1 MLSDSTQNKTFN
13 QDSGTLLRHSFIYL
27 FARGVPGIINFLAIA
42 VYTRLLPPEE
52 YGQYALIIAWVGLGN
67 AVLFQWLRLGLLRFL
82 PRYQKEN
89 RSILLATV
97 LASFLITVLIA
108 AFIGSLFFV
117 FWPNLELPGLLALSF
132 GLLVVQ
138 AWYELNLT
146 LLSSQLNPL
155 RYGVVSLAKAV
166 LALLLGWCLAI
177 RGLGAP
183 GLILGLIIGFL
194 VPGLWTTYY
203 EWQGVKLQKFD
214 RSIFK
219 KLLTYGLPL
228 TATFALNFVV
238 SSSDRIMLGWLKST
252 EAAGLYA
259 VGYDLAQQSLVM
271 LMMVVNL
278 AAYPLAVW
286 SLEEKGVQ
294 AAQTQLKQNCTL
306 LLAIAMPAA
315 AGLVILAPNIAHVIL
330 GKSFRQS
337 AVKIIPLIS
346 LGAFLM
352 GFKAYYFDLSFQLGQ
367 HTQSQTLI
375 ALISASVNILLNF
388 WWIPKFGIYGAAYA
402 TIIAYALGLTLSVVL
417 GRSIF
422 RLPIPV
428 VDMIKLGIATIIMS
442 LALWPVAQFKG
453 AGALVGQIFIGV
465 VIYGVI
471 LVVFDILAVR
481 TKTVNLLNRAW
492 KHVSRW

>member
-1 MLSDSTQNKTFN
+1 MASNTTECKTFN
-13 QDSGTLLRHSFIYL
+13 SDSGTLLKHSFIYL
-27 FARGVPGIINFLAIA
+27 FARGVPGVVNFLAIA
-42 VYTRLLPPEE
+42 VYTRLLSPEE
-52 YGQYALIIAWVGLGN
+52 YGQYVLVIAWVGLGY

-89 RSILLATV
+89 RSILLATIV
-97 LASFLITVLIA
+97 VAFLVTALTTV
-108 AFIGSLFFV
+108 FIGSLVFL
-117 FWPNLELPGLLALSF
+117 FWPNFKLTGLLMLSF
-132 GLLVVQ
+132 ALLLVQ
-138 AWYELNLT
+138 AWYEINLT
-146 LLSSQLNPL
+146 LLSSQLKPL
-155 RYGVVSLAKAV
+155 RYGIVSLSKAV
-166 LALLLGWCLAI
+166 LALLLGWYLAI
-177 RGLGAP
+177 RGLGVP
-183 GLILGLIIGFL
+183 GLILGLIVGFL

-203 EWQGVKLQKFD
+203 EWHRVKIGQFD

-252 EAAGLYA
+252 EASGLYA

-286 SLEEKGVQ
+286 NLEQKGIK
-294 AAQTQLKQNCTL
+294 AAQIQLKQNCIL

-315 AGLVILAPNIAHVIL
+315 AGLAILAPNIAHVIL
-330 GKSFRQS
+330 GESFRQS
-337 AVKIIPLIS
+337 AARIIPLIS

-388 WWIPKFGIYGAAYA
+388 WWIPNFGIYGAAYA
-402 TIIAYALGLTLSVVL
+402 TIIAYALGLVLSVVF

-422 RLPIPV
+422 RLPVPV
-428 VDMIKLGIATIIMS
+428 ADMIKLSMATILTS
-442 LALWPVAQFKG
+442 LTLWPLAQFKG
-453 AGALVGQIFIGV
+453 ARALMGQILSGII
-465 VIYGVI
+465 IYGAI
-471 LVVFDILAVR
+471 LAVFDILAVR
-481 TKTVNLLNRAW
+481 TKTINLLNKAW
-492 KHVSRW
+492 RHVNRH

>member
-1 MLSDSTQNKTFN
+1 M
-13 QDSGTLLRHSFIYL
+13 
-27 FARGVPGIINFLAIA
+27 
-42 VYTRLLPPEE
+42 
-52 YGQYALIIAWVGLGN
+52 
-67 AVLFQWLRLGLLRFL
+67 
-82 PRYQKEN
+82 
-89 RSILLATV
+89 
-97 LASFLITVLIA
+97 
-108 AFIGSLFFV
+108 

-286 SLEEKGVQ
+286 SLEEKGIQ

-315 AGLVILAPNIAHVIL
+315 AAGNSCSEYLLTSIL
-330 GKSFRQS
+330 GSHFANP

-346 LGAFLM
+346 LGAF
-352 GFKAYYFDLSFQLGQ
+352 
-367 HTQSQTLI
+367 
-375 ALISASVNILLNF
+375 
-388 WWIPKFGIYGAAYA
+388 
-402 TIIAYALGLTLSVVL
+402 
-417 GRSIF
+417 
-422 RLPIPV
+422 
-428 VDMIKLGIATIIMS
+428 
-442 LALWPVAQFKG
+442 
-453 AGALVGQIFIGV
+453 
-465 VIYGVI
+465 
-471 LVVFDILAVR
+471 
-481 TKTVNLLNRAW
+481 
-492 KHVSRW
+492 